1 MCWNLF
7 NKVAGLKMYVICVN
21 KQASG
26 ATPDN
31 IEPFYDGPESITF
44 QIFFPLKDFHD
55 EVFRDFFPDNSH
67 FSSVQVYDTNY
78 LTFKIVVPF
87 FHNIV

>member
-7 NKVAGLKMYVICVN
+7 NKVAGLKMYVIYVN
-21 KQASG
+21 K
-26 ATPDN
+26 PL
-31 IEPFYDGPESITF
+31 GPRLIILNLFMMGQKVSHSRF
-44 QIFFPLKDFHD
+44 FFPLKDFHD

-67 FSSVQVYDTNY
+67 FSSVQVSDTNY
-78 LTFKIVVPF
+78 LSFKIVVPF